1 MVFTM
6 PMTSRRAVLASVV
19 GGGAGLALAGCFG
32 RHEPPPP
39 PKPHPLV
46 GTLAGVQALVDL
58 YEATTGAY
66 GDLSDRLAP
75 LLADH
80 RAHLSAVR
88 RAMGTPDPT
97 ASPTAGASPSASV
110 ASDPDAALVALEEA
124 EKKGQADAVT
134 ACLSAPAEYAALV
147 GSIAACRATHV
158 EVFG

>member
-1 MVFTM
+1 MVFTV

-19 GGGAGLALAGCFG
+19 GGGVGLALSGCFR
-32 RHEPPPP
+32 RHEPPPT

-58 YEATTGAY
+58 YGATIDAY
-66 GDLSDRLAP
+66 SDLSDRLTP

-88 RAMGTPDPT
+88 RAMGATDPT
-97 ASPTAGASPSASV
+97 ASPTASVSPSASV
-110 ASDPDAALVALEEA
+110 AADSDGALVALKAA
-124 EKKGQADAVT
+124 EQKGRADAVA